1 MQQMIQ
7 RNISAIK
14 ALQYLLTFSNL
25 FARTPK
31 AEWSKLPFYAF
42 YKAREGLWIDLN
54 TLALPSGSIKPSSQ
68 EMLILKTFFDL
79 INEIQNNNKE
89 KNILNQDKHFWWIN
103 ILWVS
108 TDLFTYSA

>member
-1 MQQMIQ
+1 MQQMTQ
-7 RNISAIK
+7 RNINAIK

-54 TLALPSGSIKPSSQ
+54 TLSLPSGSIKPSSQ
-68 EMLILKTFFDL
+68 EMLILETFFDL
-79 INEIQNNNKE
+79 INEIQNNEIE
-89 KNILNQDKHFWWIN
+89 KSILNQNKHFCWIN

-108 TDLFTYSA
+108 TDLFSYNA